1 MQIPDKWQIEDQAN
15 TNKSNGIYTHT
26 YRQKKKKKKA
36 KNKSVQKKKRRR
48 RNKVEKI
55 GSMSKRKQK

>member
-1 MQIPDKWQIEDQAN
+1 MQIPDKRQIEDQAN

-26 YRQKKKKKKA
+26 YRQKKKKKKQI
-36 KNKSVQKKKRRR
+36 SPKKKRRR

>member
-1 MQIPDKWQIEDQAN
+1 MQIPDKRQIEDQAN

-26 YRQKKKKKKA
+26 YRQKKKKKQKT
-36 KNKSVQKKKRRR
+36 KQPKKKKRRR

>member
-26 YRQKKKKKKA
+26 YRQKKKKSKKQI
-36 KNKSVQKKKRRR
+36 SPKKKKEEEEIR
-48 RNKVEKI
+48 
-55 GSMSKRKQK
+55 

>member
-26 YRQKKKKKKA
+26 YRQKKKKKQKTNQT
-36 KNKSVQKKKRRR
+36 KKKKRRR